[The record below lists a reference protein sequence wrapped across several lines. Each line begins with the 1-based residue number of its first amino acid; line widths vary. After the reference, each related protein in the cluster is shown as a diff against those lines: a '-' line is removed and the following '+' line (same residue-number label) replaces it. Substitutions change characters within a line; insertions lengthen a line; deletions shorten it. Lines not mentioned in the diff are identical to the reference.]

1 MKTNQE
7 IIKEYGKSDTDTGSA
22 EVQVAL
28 LSKRI
33 DHLTDHLKTHKKDEV
48 RARSK
53 KKCCLRRLAWSP
65 PPTGHIR
72 RPPCPSERESSTS
85 CDKVENEAVAR

>member
-1 MKTNQE
+1 MKTKQE

-33 DHLTDHLKTHKKDEV
+33 DHLTDHLKTHKKDHHTRRGLLMLVGKRKRLLQYLQNQDVQRYRDIIE
-48 RARSK
+48 K
-53 KKCCLRRLAWSP
+53 LGLRR
-65 PPTGHIR
+65 
-72 RPPCPSERESSTS
+72 
-85 CDKVENEAVAR
+85 